1 MARSRHDR
9 VKEKERFYLLPGQGG
24 RAHRQ
29 KQKLIIKWSV
39 IAAIVVA
46 GILAWLMYWLNRP
59 DSFLAR

>member
-9 VKEKERFYLLPGQGG
+9 VKEKERFYLLPGQGV
-24 RAHRQ
+24 RLHRQ
-29 KQKLIIKWSV
+29 KQKLIIRWSV
-39 IAAIVVA
+39 IVAIVVA

>member
-1 MARSRHDR
+1 MARSRNDR

-24 RAHRQ
+24 RAHRE

-46 GILAWLMYWLNRP
+46 GILAALMYWLNRP
-59 DSFLAR
+59 DNIVAR

>member
-1 MARSRHDR
+1 MARPRHGR

-24 RAHRQ
+24 RLHRQ
-29 KQKLIIKWSV
+29 KQKLILKWSV

-59 DSFLAR
+59 DNILAR